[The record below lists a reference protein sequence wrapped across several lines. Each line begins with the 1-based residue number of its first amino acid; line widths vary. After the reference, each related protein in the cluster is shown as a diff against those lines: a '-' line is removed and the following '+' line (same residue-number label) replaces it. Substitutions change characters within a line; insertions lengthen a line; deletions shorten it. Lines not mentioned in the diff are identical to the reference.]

1 MVEKAYMRTLLLLM
15 AVSISATS
23 CGPNSSPEK
32 RMNIKNQELSK
43 KVEVIFEQQ
52 QVLRDSILILK
63 KEIEAIKY
71 K

>member
-1 MVEKAYMRTLLLLM
+1 MKTLLLLM

-32 RMNIKNQELSK
+32 RMNIKNQELTQK
-43 KVEVIFEQQ
+43 IEVIFKQEQI
-52 QVLRDSILILK
+52 LRDSVLILK
-63 KEIEAIKY
+63 KEIDAIKH

>member
-1 MVEKAYMRTLLLLM
+1 MKTLLLLM

-32 RMNIKNQELSK
+32 RMNIKNQELSQK
-43 KVEVIFEQQ
+43 IEVILKQEQI
-52 QVLRDSILILK
+52 LRDSVLILK
-63 KEIEAIKY
+63 KEIDAIKH